1 MDKSSFPSSLVRMS
15 MWVPVS
21 PLDQVQELRKQS
33 SWTELKSWYGQC
45 LLPNMLVIAPH
56 HCMTIS
62 PQLCLLFF
70 SLSLNPTHLLPFYPT
85 LFPSSF
91 SPLLSSPLI
100 SSPLISSLPSLLP
113 PFLNSHS
120 FHSSLPS
127 SFLLFF
133 SSLHRSTAVS
143 FTASLAGTVFW
154 DRGLGWR
161 GLLMTPTRMI
171 HSLASPPSPCST
183 GRES

>member
-1 MDKSSFPSSLVRMS
+1 MGAGVTIGPGARVKEAIILDRAEVMVWSVLVTKHACNSSTPLYDYITSTLPPLFLSFPKPYSSSSL
-15 MWVPVS
+15 
-21 PLDQVQELRKQS
+21 
-33 SWTELKSWYGQC
+33 
-45 LLPNMLVIAPH
+45 LPYP
-56 HCMTIS
+56 
-62 PQLCLLFF
+62 
-70 SLSLNPTHLLPFYPT
+70 LPFF
-85 LFPSSF
+85 LF
-91 SPLLSSPLI
+91 SSPLI